1 MTEIDPAA
9 LATLAALLPL
19 FPHIASDIG
28 AMRPDDLPGLARTLT
43 RLARKEGLQ

>member
-1 MTEIDPAA
+1 MAELDPAV
-9 LATLAALLPL
+9 LATLADLLPR

-43 RLARKEGLQ
+43 RLARKEALQ

>member
-1 MTEIDPAA
+1 MTEIDPTA

-28 AMRPDDLPGLARTLT
+28 AMRPDELPGLARTLQ
-43 RLARKEGLQ
+43 RLAGREVLQ

>member
-1 MTEIDPAA
+1 MTEIDPAVA
-9 LATLAALLPL
+9 ATLLALLPI